1 MIRIYLSINNGAEVM
16 ELPVIPD
23 EYNVTKPQQDDTF
36 ETITGEELTFIDAPG
51 LKTIGWS
58 SSFPCRDYP
67 FLRCARLTDVWQYG
81 YKLDTWIAQ
90 KYPIRLIISGTPI
103 NMAVKVTQF
112 DYRQGTSGDIDYEI
126 EFKEFPLVDTE
137 TEDLTMAQYEELK
150 GMIEALELK
159 VDALG
164 GGHVINSVEDAEIYY
179 QETLRM
185 LLDKNYLTGSDGG
198 LDLTEDMARILTVV
212 NRASGFHTG
221 MIYNYND
228 SNVPEAYRESL
239 SWYIDSGYLQGGD
252 TGELGLT
259 EDMLRVLKIFYD
271 VLTAKNI
278 IQNNL

>member
-16 ELPVIPD
+16 ELPVIPS
-23 EYNVTKPQQDDTF
+23 EYNVTKPQQDETF
-36 ETITGEELTFIDAPG
+36 ETITGEELAFLDAPG

-58 SSFPCRDYP
+58 SFFPCRDYP
-67 FLRCARLTDVWQYG
+67 YLRCARLADVWQYG

-112 DYRQGTSGDIDYEI
+112 DYRQGTSGDIEYDV

-137 TEDLTMAQYEELK
+137 TEALTMAQYDELK
-150 GMIEALELK
+150 GMIDELSLK

-198 LDLTEDMARILTVV
+198 PDLTEDMARILTIV
-212 NRASGFHTG
+212 NRSGGFHTG

-228 SNVPEAYRESL
+228 SNITAAYRESL
-239 SWYIDSGYLQGGD
+239 GWYITNGYLQGD
-252 TGELGLT
+252 ETGELGLT
-259 EDMLRVLKIFYD
+259 EDMLRILKVFYD
-271 VLTAKNI
+271 VLTAKKI
-278 IQNNL
+278 I